1 MRTTGRIPGG
11 FRRALTKR
19 GGAALWLLPAILGGL
34 LNNTILPAQAQNAAP
49 TQAGPPLL
57 QTKFVDNEQGWIVFG
72 EKGKVMLASDGDKKA
87 LRFDYS
93 VEKGGITALA
103 LPVNE
108 NEISTAKSLKFSVKA
123 DAPTTMACVLQE
135 ADGGRYMAMFHAPAD
150 KWQNVTLGTSD
161 FVLSEDGDN
170 PKDPNNKLDMD
181 KVQAIVIA
189 DLQQILAAMADD
201 PTLAMIFNIKKGA
214 RHFLLGEFTV
224 GTDVPA
230 GASYLNKTDARLDT
244 FAHPQVGWMAVGE
257 TQLSLAS
264 GRPLNQR
271 GMQASY
277 TQASGKVTGFVRQ
290 IPRGRLEGKAN
301 LTFTAAA
308 AKTTRLVVQVEEIGG
323 GKYNTILEVAGGE
336 TSKEYSIPFADLK
349 PADDSKDKND
359 KLDLDQVYQ
368 VLFLDLAGFE
378 GVTGSPQ
385 NSVWISGLRTSAA
398 GQ

>member
-1 MRTTGRIPGG
+1 MSTTGRIPGDL
-11 FRRALTKR
+11 RQALTKR
-19 GGAALWLLPAILGGL
+19 GGAALWLLPVILGGFIT
-34 LNNTILPAQAQNAAP
+34 NTTLHAQAQNTAP
-49 TQAGPPLL
+49 AQAGPPLL
-57 QTKFVDNEQGWIVFG
+57 QTKFVENEQGWIAFG
-72 EKGKVMLASDGDKKA
+72 EKGKVVLASDGDKKA

-93 VEKGGITALA
+93 VEKGGIAALA

-108 NEISTAKSLKFSVKA
+108 NEISTARSLKFSVKA

-135 ADGGRYMAMFHAPAD
+135 IDGGRYIAMFHAPAD
-150 KWQNVTLGTSD
+150 KWQDVTLGTSD

-181 KVQAIVIA
+181 KVQTIIIA
-189 DLQQILAAMADD
+189 DLHQILASTMDD
-201 PTLAMIFNIKKGA
+201 PVLTMIFNIKKGA
-214 RHFLLGEFTV
+214 HHFLLGEFTV
-224 GTDVPA
+224 GTDIPA
-230 GASYLNKTDARLDT
+230 GASFLNRTDARLDT
-244 FAHPQVGWMAVGE
+244 FAHPQVGWLAVGE

-271 GMQASY
+271 GMQATY
-277 TQASGKVTGFVRQ
+277 TQTSGKVSGFVRG

-301 LTFTAAA
+301 LSFTAAA
-308 AKTTRLVVQVEEIGG
+308 TKTTRVVVQVEERGG

-336 TSKEYSIPFADLK
+336 TPKEYTIPFSDLK
-349 PADDSKDKND
+349 PSDDSKDKNNT
-359 KLDLDQVYQ
+359 LDLGEVYQ

-385 NSVWISGLRTSAA
+385 NSFWISGLRAIAA